1 VTAPVVGR
9 RSAAHGFSLVEL
21 LLAVVLTAIVTG
33 AVLAVVGPSQ
43 RLALAQPEA
52 SDLQQRVRVGV
63 DVLRTELLMAGA
75 GIDGGPA
82 FGPLGDVIAPVLPY
96 RAFGASPDPQAGR
109 FHRTDV
115 VSVVY
120 VPDEAPQTA
129 LAAPLAGGAAVAS
142 LAPAPNCPP
151 PTATRVCGLGAG
163 DRVLLVDR
171 GSHWSVH
178 RVGAAGG
185 GALML
190 EHLGAPASHTY
201 EAGAAIARVRV
212 ATYYLSSG
220 GAAGPWRLMRHDG
233 WRSAAPVVDDV
244 VRLAFEYFGEAA
256 PPRLTGAPLDG
267 PGPWTTYGPAPPP
280 LDAPAG
286 AWPAGENC
294 VFLVDGTSHA
304 PRLAPLSPDPDA
316 MVVLTPGVLTDG
328 PWCPDAAS
336 PTRFDADLLRV
347 RRVRV
352 SLRVQVAAPALRG
365 PAGALFLHGGT
376 ARAGDSWVPDLEVT
390 FDVAPRNLALAR

>member
-1 VTAPVVGR
+1 VTAPA
-9 RSAAHGFSLVEL
+9 RSSRGFSLLEV
-21 LLAVVLTAIVTG
+21 LLAMALAVIVIG

-52 SDLQQRVRVGV
+52 SDLQQRLRVGV
-63 DVLRTELLMAGA
+63 DVLRRELLMAGA

-82 FGPLGDVIAPVLPY
+82 FGPLRDLIAPVLPY

-109 FHRTDV
+109 FYRDDV

-120 VPDEAPQTA
+120 VPEAPPQTA
-129 LAAPLAGGAAVAS
+129 LAAPLAAGATVAS
-142 LAPAPNCPP
+142 LAQAPNCPP
-151 PTATRVCGLGAG
+151 PTASGVCGLGAG

-171 GSHWSVH
+171 ASHWSTH
-178 RVGAAGG
+178 RVGAASG
-185 GALML
+185 GALVL
-190 EHLGAPASHTY
+190 EHLGAPPTYRY
-201 EAGAAIARVRV
+201 EAGTAIARVRV
-212 ATYYLSSG
+212 GTYYLS
-220 GAAGPWRLMRHDG
+220 GAGATGPWRLMRHDG

-244 VRLAFEYFGEAA
+244 VQLAFEYFGEAA

-280 LDAPAG
+280 IGAPAG
-286 AWPAGENC
+286 AWPSGESCTFQVAGAA
-294 VFLVDGTSHA
+294 HA
-304 PRLAPLSPDPDA
+304 ARLAPLSPDPGA
-316 MVVLTPGVLTDG
+316 LVALTPGVLTDG
-328 PWCPDAAS
+328 PWCPDATS

-352 SLRVQVAAPALRG
+352 SLRVQVAAVVLRG
-365 PAGALFLHGGT
+365 PAGALFRHGGT

-390 FDVAPRNLALAR
+390 FDAAPRNLALAP